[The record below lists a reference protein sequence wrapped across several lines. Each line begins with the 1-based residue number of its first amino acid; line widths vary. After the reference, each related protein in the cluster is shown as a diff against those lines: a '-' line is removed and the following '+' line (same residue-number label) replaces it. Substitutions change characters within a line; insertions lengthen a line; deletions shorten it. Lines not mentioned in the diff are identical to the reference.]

1 MEVIGPRRWWAVA
14 ALALALLVGGLD
26 LTVLNLAL
34 PTLAVSLHAST
45 AGLQWIVDSYSLV
58 MAAMLLP
65 GGLLGDRFGRKR
77 FMLLALV
84 LFGGASLWC
93 AYCTS
98 SGELIAARALLGLG
112 AALVFPLAL
121 GVVPVM
127 FSEAERPRAVTVLMG
142 STIIAYPIGPLLGGW
157 LLTHYWWGSVFL
169 INVPL
174 TLIAVVAVAFLVPE
188 SRSTHR
194 PWLDIGGV
202 AISSLGLAGMTFG
215 VIEAGEHGWGSASA
229 LATLSAGV
237 FILAVFAFWEL
248 RVSRWWPN
256 AQPLVDLGLF
266 RSAGFSWGTGLS
278 TLVSF
283 AMFGLLFTVPQ
294 FFQDVRG
301 TDAMSAGVQLL
312 PMIFGLVLG
321 AAAADRLVAAAGPAV
336 TVAVGFTLM
345 AAGLGVGTATHA
357 DSGAWFTATWIGLI
371 GIGLGFALP
380 TSVDAALGRLSK
392 ERAGVGSAVIQAVR
406 QVGATFGVALL
417 GSVLSSAYRGRLD
430 LHALSPSAADT
441 VQRGVSGG
449 VAVAQRLHSAS
460 LLQEVRGAFVHGM
473 QLMLWVCGGLAV
485 VGVVLALV
493 FLPGR
498 AAPAGAAAGSAG
510 EDEKADETAA
520 TPPEQR
526 SRRV

>member
-58 MAAMLLP
+58 LAAMLLP

-77 FMLLALV
+77 FLLLALLV
-84 LFGGASLWC
+84 FGAASLWC
-93 AYCTS
+93 AFCSS
-98 SGELIAARALLGLG
+98 SGELIAARAVLGLG
-112 AALVFPLAL
+112 AALTFPLTL

-157 LLTHYWWGSVFL
+157 LLTNYWWGSVFL
-169 INVPL
+169 INIPL
-174 TLIAVVAVAFLVPE
+174 TLIAVVAVALLVPE
-188 SRSTHR
+188 SRSTRR
-194 PWLDIGGV
+194 PWLDVGGV
-202 AISSLGLAGMTFG
+202 AMSSLGLAGMTFG
-215 VIEAGEHGWGSASA
+215 VIEAGQHGWGSASA
-229 LATLSAGV
+229 LATLCAGAL
-237 FILAVFAFWEL
+237 ILAVFAFWEL
-248 RVSRWWPN
+248 RVGRWWPG
-256 AQPLVDLGLF
+256 AQPLVDLALF

-321 AAAADRLVAAAGPAV
+321 AAVADRLAAGAGPAV
-336 TVAVGFTLM
+336 TVAFGFALM
-345 AAGLGVGTATHA
+345 AGGLGIGTATHA
-357 DSGAWFTATWIGLI
+357 DSGAWFTASWIGLI
-371 GIGLGFALP
+371 GVGLGFALP

-417 GSVLSSAYRGRLD
+417 GSVLSSAYRSRLD
-430 LHALSPSAADT
+430 LRALPQPAAEA

-449 VAVAQRLHSAS
+449 VGVAQRLHSAS
-460 LLQEVRGAFVHGM
+460 LLQEVRDAFVHGM
-473 QLMLWVCGGLAV
+473 QIMLWVCAGLAV
-485 VGVVLALV
+485 IGVALALI

-498 AAPAGAAAGSAG
+498 TDPGGPSAG
-510 EDEKADETAA
+510 LIDEGERADEVVA
-520 TPPEQR
+520 
-526 SRRV
+526 

>member
-58 MAAMLLP
+58 LAAMLLP

-77 FMLLALV
+77 FLLLALLV
-84 LFGGASLWC
+84 FGAASLWC
-93 AYCTS
+93 AFCTS
-98 SGELIAARALLGLG
+98 AGELIAARAVLGLG
-112 AALVFPLAL
+112 AALTFPLTL

-157 LLTHYWWGSVFL
+157 LLTNYWWGSVFL

-174 TLIAVVAVAFLVPE
+174 TLVAVIAVAFLVPE
-188 SRSTHR
+188 SRSSQR
-194 PWLDIGGV
+194 PWLDVGGV

-237 FILAVFAFWEL
+237 LILAVFAFWEL
-248 RVSRWWPN
+248 RVGRWWPG

-301 TDAMSAGVQLL
+301 TDAMGAGVQLL

-336 TVAVGFTLM
+336 TVAVGFALM

-380 TSVDAALGRLSK
+380 TSVDAALGRLSR

-417 GSVLSSAYRGRLD
+417 GSVLSSAYRSRLD
-430 LHALSPSAADT
+430 LHALPAPAADAAR
-441 VQRGVSGG
+441 RGVSGG
-449 VAVAQRLHSAS
+449 VAVARRFHSAS
-460 LLQEVRGAFVHGM
+460 LLQEVRDAFVHGM
-473 QLMLWVCGGLAV
+473 QIMLWVCGGLAV
-485 VGVVLALV
+485 AGVVLALI
-493 FLPGR
+493 FLPAR
-498 AAPAGAAAGSAG
+498 TAPVAASVGPIR
-510 EDEKADETAA
+510 EDERVDDVTA
-520 TPPEQR
+520 
-526 SRRV
+526 